1 MYDVGVARDLAARIP
16 RPAWSSCRERA
27 HCPGRASTGW
37 STRSKSSSRA
47 HGRRRSQIAS
57 SPRSSSRTSSG
68 RRRRLGRSAT
78 RPGHGSSSSITR
90 WCGRSSVATRARR
103 STPPA
108 TASSR
113 SSTGRRARAARAAFA
128 CALGAGHPD
137 PRRLAHRRGGTC
149 SRREAAGHRGQ
160 RRSSRV
166 RSCRRQV
173 LVTSTIRDLVAGSGL
188 DFEDRGEHELK
199 GLDESR
205 RVYVARGD

>member
-16 RPAWSSCRERA
+16 SARLVEL
-27 HCPGRASTGW
+27 PGTSTLPWASTGW

-113 SSTGRRARAARAAFA
+113 FDGPARAIRCARHSA

-166 RSCRRQV
+166 RSCRRREV